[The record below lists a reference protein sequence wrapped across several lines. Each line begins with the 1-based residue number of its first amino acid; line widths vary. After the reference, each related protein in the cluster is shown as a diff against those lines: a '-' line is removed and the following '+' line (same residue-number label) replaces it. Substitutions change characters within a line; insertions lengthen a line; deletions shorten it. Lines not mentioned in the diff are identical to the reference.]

1 MCNFTYFKYEV
12 SGSFYFLLFSGP
24 NPVVF
29 NLWFTGFFQGVH
41 KGHRRNQP
49 TVSRLMVSGVN
60 STLPLANLQRSAN
73 QKYKDPPSFNLVTI

>member
-12 SGSFYFLLFSGP
+12 SGSFYFLLCP

-41 KGHRRNQP
+41 KGHGRNQP
-49 TVSRLMVSGVN
+49 IVRRLIVSGVT
-60 STLPLANLQRSAN
+60 STPPPANFQQSAN
-73 QKYKDPPSFNLVTI
+73 QNHKGTPSFSLVTI